1 MRSAFSTDSL
11 IIFDLENKTKNP
23 QWTKKIERETEIGKM
38 AKWYVYYY
46 FQELLKVATS
56 RNSTKSNWK
65 LELWC
70 EVNVECFAFDSNQ
83 DAGAQIRFATCFFN
97 LIVIYLFTYDNSHWL
112 RRKTR
117 VPSISLIRSSWGGFF
132 SPIYDLRIK
141 INFRNPSRASMTRKK
156 QLQPFALLDL
166 VPFEIFQL
174 GKKISISNE
183 CLFLSFLYHRNEM
196 KWCKQREAATGNRSS
211 NSNGERERDGG
222 KKIDGKS
229 TWTRVVR
236 GWWRIFQDG
245 DEQI

>member
-1 MRSAFSTDSL
+1 
-11 IIFDLENKTKNP
+11 
-23 QWTKKIERETEIGKM
+23 M

-166 VPFEIFQL
+166 VSFEIFQL
-174 GKKISISNE
+174 SKKKYQYQMSVFSSRSSII
-183 CLFLSFLYHRNEM
+183 EM
-196 KWCKQREAATGNRSS
+196 KWNDANREKRQPEIEARTQMAREKETEGKRSTAKAL
-211 NSNGERERDGG
+211 GPE
-222 KKIDGKS
+222 
-229 TWTRVVR
+229 
-236 GWWRIFQDG
+236 
-245 DEQI
+245 